1 MAKISEVLRYAYKN
15 HYSPEGTGFNHDVTR
30 YMCNAV
36 QRSHLFDIDEKRAAC
51 KAIHDAML
59 QHAREYGGDGAWF
72 FVKAMAQNA
81 TLGALLRACDQ
92 SDEPERLRNWH
103 MSLIYRLESEGG

>member
-1 MAKISEVLRYAYKN
+1 MAKISKVLKHAYKN
-15 HYSPEGTGFNHDVTR
+15 HYSPEGDDFGYDLTR

-36 QRSHLFDIDEKRAAC
+36 QRSHLFDIGEKRAAC

-59 QHAREYGGDGAWF
+59 QHAIEYGGDGAWF
-72 FVKAMAQNA
+72 FVKAMAQNV

-92 SDEPERLRNWH
+92 SDEPEHLRAWH
-103 MSLIYRLESEGG
+103 LALIDKLESEGK